1 MRKIFLRMWQVT
13 WAEQWQY
20 RGNLL
25 TYALYGLISPIV
37 FLSVWRTIATSQDGV
52 KGLTANDFTAY
63 YLVLLM
69 VDTLTSEITLQLL
82 AHKIQDGS
90 LSGELL
96 LPVHPILTRALVS
109 NVANKTLISIALLP
123 IWGVLV
129 LLFRPDFSGVAPLH
143 LLLALPA
150 IGVGFA
156 IHFLLG
162 ALITCAGFWI
172 TRVYALSQFIYAF
185 ATLLGGAFV
194 PLSLLPDFARTAAQ
208 FLPFQ
213 LYLYFPIELILGQL
227 NPGQIGLNFALQVF
241 WLLGLLLAFLGVW
254 RAGLKRFSAVG
265 A

>member
-1 MRKIFLRMWQVT
+1 MRKILWRMWQVT

-37 FLSVWRTIATSQDGV
+37 FLSVWRTIAASQGGV
-52 KGLTANDFTAY
+52 NGLTANDFTAY
-63 YLVLLM
+63 YLILLL

-96 LPVHPILTRALVS
+96 LPVHPVLTRALV
-109 NVANKTLISIALLP
+109 NNLANKVLIFIALLP
-123 IWGVLV
+123 VWGVLV
-129 LLFRPDFSGVAPLH
+129 LLFRPDFSGVTPFH
-143 LLLALPA
+143 LVLALVA
-150 IGVGFA
+150 MGIGFV

-194 PLSLLPDFARTAAQ
+194 PLTLLPDFVQPVAQ

-213 LYLYFPIELILGQL
+213 LYLYFPIELILGKL
-227 NPGQIGLNFALQVF
+227 DPGQIGLDFGLQAA
-241 WLLGLLLAFLGVW
+241 WLLGLSLAFLGVW
-254 RAGLKRFSAVG
+254 RAGLRRFSAVG

>member
-1 MRKIFLRMWQVT
+1 MLKIILRIWQVT
-13 WAEQWQY
+13 WAEQWQF

-37 FLSVWRTIATSQDGV
+37 FLSVWRTIAASQNGV

-63 YLVLLM
+63 YLILLV

-96 LPVHPILTRALVS
+96 YPVHPVLTRALV
-109 NVANKTLISIALLP
+109 NNIANKALMFAALLP
-123 IWGVLV
+123 VWGVLV
-129 LLFRPDFSGVAPLH
+129 LLFRPDFSGVTPVH
-143 LLLALPA
+143 LLLAFPA
-150 IGVGFA
+150 IGAGFL
-156 IHFLLG
+156 IHFLMG
-162 ALITCAGFWI
+162 SLITCGGFWT

-185 ATLLGGAFV
+185 ATLLGGVFV
-194 PLSLLPDFARTAAQ
+194 PLSLLPDFAQPIAQ

-213 LYLYFPIELILGQL
+213 LYLYFPIELILGKL
-227 NPGQIGLNFALQVF
+227 DLGRIELNFALQAA
-241 WLLGLLLAFLGVW
+241 WLLVMLLAFRGAW
-254 RAGLKRFSAVG
+254 STGLRRFSAVG